1 MPFRLIFW
9 LITIIITAL
18 IPDSRIRSA
27 YPGRRYNRFYEVFED
42 DFEGGMRIQPRNSN
56 GIADRVRKNLRRN
69 NALKKSKT
77 YLTKEK
83 YVLTLKN
90 KNVILIMDTNNYTMT
105 CLDQNVKGRFATVAW
120 HEQPMSQLEEVD
132 NEFDRIFDSICI
144 SFDDKANYKGIVAV
158 LENHFNINETDP
170 SPKKPAPIE
179 ISEEDKPIKLT
190 SKHIVVVN
198 INTADEKEIAKLPG
212 INIIT
217 AKRIVKYRDEQGEF
231 SSVEEICR
239 IFKIKAHFQEK
250 LEHQISFNNAGK
262 KRNKKQTNERII
274 DF

>member
-18 IPDSRIRSA
+18 LPDSRIRSA
-27 YPGRRYNRFYEVFED
+27 YPGRRYNRFYGVFED
-42 DFEGGMRIQPRNSN
+42 DFEGGMRISN
-56 GIADRVRKNLRRN
+56 GEENGITDMIRKNLRRR
-69 NALKKSKT
+69 NALKKVKN

-83 YVLTLKN
+83 YILTLKN

-105 CLDQNVKGRFATVAW
+105 CLDQKVKGRSATVAW
-120 HEQPMSQLEEVD
+120 RDQALSQLDRVD

-144 SFDDKANYKGIVAV
+144 SFDDNANYKGIVNI
-158 LENHFNINETDP
+158 LKTHFYINETDT
-170 SPKKPAPIE
+170 SPKKSAPIK
-179 ISEEDKPIKLT
+179 ITEDEKPIKLT
-190 SKHIVVVN
+190 SKHIKVVD

-250 LEHQISFNNAGK
+250 LEHQISFNKVGEK
-262 KRNKKQTNERII
+262 KSKKQTNERII

>member
-18 IPDSRIRSA
+18 LPDSRIRSA
-27 YPGRRYNRFYEVFED
+27 YPGRRYNRFYGVFED
-42 DFEGGMRIQPRNSN
+42 DFEGGMRIQPSGSNS
-56 GIADRVRKNLRRN
+56 ITDTIRKNLRRR
-69 NALKKSKT
+69 NALKKSKA

-83 YVLTLKN
+83 YILTLKN

-105 CLDQNVKGRFATVAW
+105 CLDQNVKGRSATVAW
-120 HEQPMSQLEEVD
+120 QDQPVSQLEEID

-144 SFDDKANYKGIVAV
+144 SFNDKANYKGIVGV
-158 LENHFNINETDP
+158 LETHFNINETDP
-170 SPKKPAPIE
+170 SPKKPAPISITE
-179 ISEEDKPIKLT
+179 DDKPIKLT
-190 SKHIVVVN
+190 SKHIKVVN
-198 INTADEKEIAKLPG
+198 INSADENEIAKLPG

-217 AKRIVKYRDEQGEF
+217 AKRIIKYRDEQGEF

-250 LEHQISFNNAGK
+250 LEHQISFNKVGEK
-262 KRNKKQTNERII
+262 KNKKQTNERII